1 MPDPDPAAEHLRVIR
16 QLMERATVYRSISA
30 PVALVGGVGAL
41 VLAWSHHEH
50 GMTWRLFLRNWV
62 GLFAVLA
69 FLNLGLLWRDAVG
82 RGLPLLNS
90 GMKLALRALAP
101 PLMVG
106 GLVGFVIAWKNHDMG
121 FVASLWAMC
130 YGLALLAT
138 ASKAAGALAL
148 FVLVTGPFA
157 ALGAKLGPLLA
168 GLAILTLLAGNLA
181 ALAATDVKRTLALS
195 GVAHAGFLLAAIAV
209 AVVAPNVHYETI
221 GGLAISAEHAI
232 YFYLYAYILGTFLTS
247 AALVSLPAA
256 PSHDLTAHL
265 QQLKAHQQQQHQV
278 QHLQ

>member
-1 MPDPDPAAEHLRVIR
+1 MVGVGGGGDAALACVGGGLGAWWDMPDPDPAAEHLRVIR

-121 FVASLWAMC
+121 FVSSLWAMC

-138 ASKAAGALAL
+138 ASFAPPSISRLGRAFVAGGVLAFLGNQAGFISTGDINVFTTPIIMGSL
-148 FVLVTGPFA
+148 FG
-157 ALGAKLGPLLA
+157 LLH
-168 GLAILTLLAGNLA
+168 IFY
-181 ALAATDVKRTLALS
+181 
-195 GVAHAGFLLAAIAV
+195 GVAVLWSSRRSRA
-209 AVVAPNVHYETI
+209 
-221 GGLAISAEHAI
+221 
-232 YFYLYAYILGTFLTS
+232 
-247 AALVSLPAA
+247 
-256 PSHDLTAHL
+256 
-265 QQLKAHQQQQHQV
+265 
-278 QHLQ
+278 